1 MAERAAVPLPAMSGG
16 QRQRVLLAR
25 ALAQQTRLLLLDEP
39 TTGLDL
45 VYQEEIFRL
54 AVELGKAGRTLLI
67 VVHDLSLAGRF
78 CSRLLLLA
86 KGRILAD
93 GAPDDVLTE
102 PLLSEAYG
110 AAIGVERCACPGHR
124 DIYLQEPQ
132 ELVTQQRRLLLRR
145 LLTPCGGEVRQ
156 A

>member
-1 MAERAAVPLPAMSGG
+1 MKLNLTKPL
-16 QRQRVLLAR
+16 VIFDL
-25 ALAQQTRLLLLDEP
+25 E

-145 LLTPCGGEVRQ
+145 LLTPCSGEVRQ